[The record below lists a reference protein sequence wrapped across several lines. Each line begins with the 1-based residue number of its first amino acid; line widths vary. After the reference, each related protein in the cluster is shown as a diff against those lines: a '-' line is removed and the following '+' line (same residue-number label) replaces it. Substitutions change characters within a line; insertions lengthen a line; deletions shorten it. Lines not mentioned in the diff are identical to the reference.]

1 MSTGTVRTS
10 LLTMREASRLL
21 GVSEPTLRHWT
32 DQGEIEAFITPGGHR
47 RYAEADIVNLLK
59 RKQERQPPEHI
70 AAALKEVMPRERQ
83 LVEDYLLSTRWY
95 PRLEEAGR
103 RQLRERGGRL
113 LEIVIRYVT
122 QPPQR
127 EQAAQE
133 AADIGREYGLQL
145 SGQGL
150 SVSEAIEAFV
160 LHRVPLLDVASRLI
174 RNRPAISKGT
184 QEALLQVSNLTDRV
198 LLALVKVY
206 QESEQPVRRVGA
218 RVRK

>member
-103 RQLRERGGRL
+103 RQLRERGSRL

-174 RNRPAISKGT
+174 RNRPAINKGT

>member
-47 RYAEADIVNLLK
+47 RYAEADIVSLLK
-59 RKQERQPPEHI
+59 RKQERPPPEHI
-70 AAALKEVMPRERQ
+70 AAALKEVTPREHQ
-83 LVEDYLLSTRWY
+83 VVADYLFSTRWY
-95 PRLEEAGR
+95 PRLGEAGR

-122 QPPQR
+122 EPAQR
-127 EQAAQE
+127 EQAAAE

-145 SGQGL
+145 SSLGL

-160 LHRVPLLDVASRLI
+160 LHRVPLLDAASRLL
-174 RNRPAISKGT
+174 RNRSTISKGT
-184 QEALLQVSNLTDRV
+184 QEALLQVSNLTDQV
-198 LLALVKVY
+198 LLALLKVY
-206 QESEQPVRRVGA
+206 QQSEQPVRRVRA
-218 RVRK
+218 RVRR